1 MTGSQQDEDM
11 MPCRET
17 INRVQGSAKE
27 WSLGCVKRAP
37 VARGG
42 HDAGITQPR
51 DHSLAD
57 PCSRVVVLHPPSH
70 PGRRSLDTMEAEGA
84 ISKVSGS
91 HSSRAD
97 SIFHGFPSK
106 SEQECSCLMRHFT
119 RPNIFWQLPTCR
131 DGKNCGSH
139 VGHVL
144 LTISELN
151 CMSLVCHHLFYC
163 TPLTLGISSYSH
175 CGVV

>member
-1 MTGSQQDEDM
+1 M
-11 MPCRET
+11 
-17 INRVQGSAKE
+17 
-27 WSLGCVKRAP
+27 
-37 VARGG
+37 
-42 HDAGITQPR
+42 
-51 DHSLAD
+51 
-57 PCSRVVVLHPPSH
+57 LHPPSH

-139 VGHVL
+139 VGHVI
-144 LTISELN
+144 LTTSELYES
-151 CMSLVCHHLFYC
+151 CVSSTRLLYSTHPRYFFIL
-163 TPLTLGISSYSH
+163 PLRRR
-175 CGVV
+175 VVPVLRRGRLRPAEEGRANEAIVRVMILLQQCRLPQNQMK